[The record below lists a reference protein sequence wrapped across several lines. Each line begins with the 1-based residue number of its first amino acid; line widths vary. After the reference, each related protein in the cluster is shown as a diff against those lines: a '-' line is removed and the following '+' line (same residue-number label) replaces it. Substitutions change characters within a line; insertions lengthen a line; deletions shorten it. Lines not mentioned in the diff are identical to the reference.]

1 MKKPIL
7 PPSSTDLYAIGQ
19 IPAGDESYSVGKSV
33 PSWTTGE
40 CDPDYADCPNSPK
53 KHGPKFIEP
62 ETYDLC
68 TSSPKPKDLLWTLY
82 TVAIKEE
89 FAQTIAKR
97 GFSGI
102 DFRPLRLYRGSRRK
116 VPVDGYVEMRIT
128 GRVRID
134 EEASGISR
142 KFQCPL
148 CGVIMYSSWNANKGL
163 HFEGSQSEWPDVF
176 KMAQENTLYRFAK
189 REFVELLIELELT
202 PLVITPIE
210 AMKPFSWKSK

>member
-1 MKKPIL
+1 MKRLIL
-7 PPSSTDLYAIGQ
+7 PPSSTDLYEIGQ
-19 IPAGDESYSVGKSV
+19 IPAGKVNYVVPRSV

-40 CDPDYADCPNSPK
+40 CDPDYADCPNAPK
-53 KHGPKFIEP
+53 WHGPKFIEP
-62 ETYDLC
+62 ETYDLY
-68 TSSPKPKDLLWTLY
+68 TASAKPKDLLWTLY

-97 GFSGI
+97 GFSGV
-102 DFRPLRLYRGSRRK
+102 DFRPLRLYRGSRCK
-116 VPVDGYVEMRIT
+116 VPVDGYVEMRTT

-148 CGVIMYSSWNANKGL
+148 CGVTMYSSWNVKKGL
-163 HFEGSQSEWPDVF
+163 HFEGSPSEWPDVF
-176 KMAQENTLYRFAK
+176 KMAQEHTLFRFAK
-189 REFVELLIELELT
+189 REFVELLIELELK

-210 AMKPFSWKSK
+210 AME